1 MKGEHIMGN
10 SQLGQIRRDLR
21 RAAEHVR
28 ALGRAVDDAE
38 HEVARLQEELHA
50 QGFADPLDPQEDWP
64 SPAEPVAVLTVKL
77 LGDGRSRVSREDR
90 NPLGLSRRL
99 TELLLF
105 AASAPP
111 GADGVVSFRLALDA
125 AKTLGVR
132 KAYVF
137 TLVSRLRQAL
147 EQQGWNPGLLQTDRC
162 RPCSRIRFLT
172 RKLHVIKGL

>member
-1 MKGEHIMGN
+1 MGN
-10 SQLGQIRRDLR
+10 SRLGRIRRLLR
-21 RAAEHVR
+21 RATKRVGALEH
-28 ALGRAVDDAE
+28 AIDDAE

-50 QGFADPLDPQEDWP
+50 NAPTDLLDPQEDWP
-64 SPAEPVAVLTVKL
+64 SPAEPVGVLTVKL
-77 LGDGRSRVSREDR
+77 LGDGRSRVSRDDHK
-90 NPLGLSRRL
+90 PLLLSRRL

-137 TLVSRLRQAL
+137 TLVSRLRQKL
-147 EQQGWNPGLLQTDRC
+147 EQRGWNPGLLETVRS